1 MADKQEEQGWL
12 ERFVQQLKTNY
23 RLVVMNEDTYEEVNT
38 YHSNLGRFFL
48 TGGALLLI
56 VSFVTSLFFLKT
68 PIVNILTRITSN
80 TYSGTIQL
88 EDKIN
93 QLETDLHAERL
104 RADNIRRILV
114 GELDTMGTGHSQVT
128 LDTGLPDTR
137 IQVPRISLDEEL
149 RQNMESEQ
157 QENALINRNNLPQA
171 EVPLAQRFFIP
182 PISGEVSK
190 SFNMEEK
197 HYGVDII
204 APKNTPIKATLD
216 GFVISAD
223 WNLETGNTIC
233 VQHKGDVITFYK
245 HNSAL
250 LKKVGDIVQ
259 AGEAIAIIGNTG
271 DHSSGPHLHF
281 ELWHKGIPIDAR
293 DYVNFN

>member
-1 MADKQEEQGWL
+1 
-12 ERFVQQLKTNY
+12 
-23 RLVVMNEDTYEEVNT
+23 
-38 YHSNLGRFFL
+38 
-48 TGGALLLI
+48 
-56 VSFVTSLFFLKT
+56 
-68 PIVNILTRITSN
+68 
-80 TYSGTIQL
+80 
-88 EDKIN
+88 
-93 QLETDLHAERL
+93 
-104 RADNIRRILV
+104 
-114 GELDTMGTGHSQVT
+114 MGTGHSGRI
-128 LDTGLPDTR
+128 LDTGMTDNR

-149 RQNMESEQ
+149 RQNLESEQ
-157 QENALINRNNLPQA
+157 QENLLINTNNLPKA
-171 EVPLAQRFFIP
+171 EVPLGQRFFTP

-197 HYGVDII
+197 HFGVDII

-233 VQHKGDVITFYK
+233 LQHKGDVITFYK

-259 AGEAIAIIGNTG
+259 AGEAIAIIGDTG

>member
-1 MADKQEEQGWL
+1 MADNQEEQGWL
-12 ERFVQQLKTNY
+12 TRFVHQLKTNY

-38 YHSNLGRFFL
+38 YHANLGRFFL

-56 VSFVTSLFFLKT
+56 VSFLTSLFFLKT

-80 TYSGTIQL
+80 THSGTIEL
-88 EDKIN
+88 EQQIN
-93 QLETDLHAERL
+93 RLESDLNAERL
-104 RADNIRRILV
+104 RAENIQKILV
-114 GELDTMGTGHSQVT
+114 GDLDTMGTGHSQGA
-128 LDTGLPDTR
+128 LDGGMNDTR
-137 IQVPRISLDEEL
+137 VQVPRISLDEEL
-149 RQNMESEQ
+149 RQNIEAAK
-157 QENALINRNNLPQA
+157 QEEFLINDNKLPKA
-171 EVPLAQRFFIP
+171 EVPLAQRFFTP

-190 SFNMEEK
+190 SFSMQEK
-197 HYGVDII
+197 HFGVDII

-233 VQHKGDVITFYK
+233 LQHKGDVITFYK

-259 AGEAIAIIGNTG
+259 AGEAIAIIGDTG